1 MSWIVENKDALLTIA
16 GAVVTIASTVCA
28 MTDTK
33 DKWWYRII
41 EIAALNIGKAKNKAD
56 EQSH

>member
-1 MSWIVENKDALLTIA
+1 MSWIVENKDALLAIA
-16 GAVVTIASTVCA
+16 GAVITIASTVCA
-28 MTDTK
+28 MTNTK